1 MGLSA
6 SALNRFRDRVDETL
20 AELFPCSLRILGTT
34 VAASGPGAKTTSEY
48 IDSGESEQ
56 FRFPF
61 RFLKTDVPN
70 GWKPEKGASVEWLLD
85 EGTWIPLEIIEAGVR
100 PHETRHSIVCRI
112 RRV

>member
-6 SALNRFRDRVDETL
+6 SSINRFRDRVDETL
-20 AELFPCSLRILGTT
+20 AEMFPCSLRILGTT

-61 RFLKTDVPN
+61 RILKTAVPA
-70 GWKPEKGASVEWLLD
+70 GWKPLKGASVEWVLED
-85 EGTWIPLEIIEAGVR
+85 GSTIPLEIIEAGVR
-100 PHETRHSIVCRI
+100 PHETRHSIVCRL